1 MKLKNFTLLAFVGV
15 VILALQSLFYV
26 FTNAGVIT
34 FNSDP
39 KMMFTEK
46 EFSVIGLL
54 TSILVGISSVTTWA
68 ILNVLSNIS
77 INMYKIKDSLK
88 AK

>member
-15 VILALQSLFYV
+15 VILALQNLFYV

-39 KMMFTEK
+39 KMIFT
-46 EFSVIGLL
+46 
-54 TSILVGISSVTTWA
+54 
-68 ILNVLSNIS
+68 ILNVIS
-77 INMYKIKDSLK
+77 FISWAFIALFFYSLYRNQK
-88 AK
+88 

>member
-1 MKLKNFTLLAFVGV
+1 MNMKLKNFTLLAFVGV

-39 KMMFTEK
+39 KMIFT
-46 EFSVIGLL
+46 V
-54 TSILVGISSVTTWA
+54 
-68 ILNVLSNIS
+68 LNVIS
-77 INMYKIKDSLK
+77 FISWAFIALFFYSLYKNQK
-88 AK
+88 